1 EFAHIAGP
9 GVRSKHPPGRI
20 AQLRIRARVNG
31 TKDRKKM
38 FREREDIDAA
48 LTKRRNLKS
57 EDVQPEIKVFAKAAG
72 FHRGGKIDI
81 GKSNQARFDVQ
92 GFCAAES
99 LECSFL
105 QDPEKFPLRCGR
117 ERGDFIENYRAI
129 AAQFGAPQ
137 LAFDRPCKST
147 SFLAERFAL
156 HNLRRKAGP
165 IGCQRRGLPARADLM
180 KRTVQRT

>member
-1 EFAHIAGP
+1 
-9 GVRSKHPPGRI
+9 
-20 AQLRIRARVNG
+20 
-31 TKDRKKM
+31 M

-99 LECSFL
+99 LECSKEADAKGL
-105 QDPEKFPLRCGR
+105 HGKERKKFRSDCKK
-117 ERGDFIENYRAI
+117 
-129 AAQFGAPQ
+129 AAA
-137 LAFDRPCKST
+137 D
-147 SFLAERFAL
+147 
-156 HNLRRKAGP
+156 KA
-165 IGCQRRGLPARADLM
+165 
-180 KRTVQRT
+180 K